1 MALASA
7 PTAVAT
13 AEAASVAVSGLRF
26 DAGGR
31 RILDLPDW
39 SVAPGEQALLL
50 GPSGSGKTTL
60 LSLLAGL
67 LRPTAGS
74 VAIAGRDLAGMR
86 RAELDVFRGRQV
98 GIVFQS
104 LHLVGALSVAGNL
117 RLARYL
123 AKLPVDG
130 GDIGRL
136 LDALGIAD
144 KATALPAALS
154 QGEAQRVAI
163 ARALINAPALLLADE
178 PTSALDDANCHQ
190 VVELLR
196 RQAAAHG
203 ATLLIA
209 THDQR
214 LKDVFPNRLDLPA
227 RP

>member
-7 PTAVAT
+7 PAADSA
-13 AEAASVAVSGLRF
+13 AEGASVEINDLRF
-26 DAGGR
+26 DVGGR
-31 RILDLPDW
+31 RILDVLGW
-39 SVAPGEQALLL
+39 SVAPGGQALLL

-60 LSLLAGL
+60 LNLLAGL

-74 VAIAGRDLAGMR
+74 VAIGGRDLTRMR
-86 RAELDVFRGRQV
+86 PSERDAFRGHEI

-104 LHLVGALSVAGNL
+104 LHLVNALTVSGNL

-123 AKLPVDG
+123 AKLPVADA
-130 GDIGRL
+130 DADRL
-136 LDALGIAD
+136 LDVLGLAD
-144 KATALPAALS
+144 RAAAKPAELS

-163 ARALINAPALLLADE
+163 ARALVNGPTLLLADE
-178 PTSALDDANCHQ
+178 PTSALDDANCQQ
-190 VVELLR
+190 VVDLLR
-196 RQAAAHG
+196 RQAEVHG

>member
-7 PTAVAT
+7 PAVDST
-13 AEAASVAVSGLRF
+13 VEGASVALSDLQFSV
-26 DAGGR
+26 GGR
-31 RILDLPDW
+31 LVLDVPDW
-39 SVAPGEQALLL
+39 SVAPGGQALLL

-60 LSLLAGL
+60 LNLLAGL
-67 LRPTAGS
+67 SRPTAGS
-74 VAIAGRDLAGMR
+74 IAVGGRDLATMR
-86 RAELDVFRGRQV
+86 PSELDVFRGREI

-104 LHLVGALSVAGNL
+104 LHLVNALTVSGNL

-123 AKLPVDG
+123 AKLPAADA
-130 GDIGRL
+130 DTDRL
-136 LDALGIAD
+136 LAALGLAD
-144 KATALPAALS
+144 RATAKPAELS

-163 ARALINAPALLLADE
+163 ARALVNAPTLLLADE
-178 PTSALDDANCHQ
+178 PTSALDDANCQQ

-196 RQAAAHG
+196 RQAAAYG

-214 LKDVFPNRLDLPA
+214 LKEIFPNRLDLPA

>member
-7 PTAVAT
+7 PAAGTA
-13 AEAASVAVSGLRF
+13 AEGASVAINGLRF
-26 DAGGR
+26 DVGGR
-31 RILDLPDW
+31 RILDVPDW
-39 SVAPGEQALLL
+39 SVAPGGQALLL

-60 LSLLAGL
+60 LNLLAGL

-74 VAIAGRDLAGMR
+74 VAVAGRDLAQLR
-86 RAELDVFRGRQV
+86 PAELDMLRGRRI

-104 LHLVGALSVAGNL
+104 LHLVGALTVSGNL

-123 AKLPVDG
+123 AKLPN
-130 GDIGRL
+130 GDAEIAGL
-136 LDALGIAD
+136 LDTLDLAD
-144 KATALPAALS
+144 KATARPADLS

-163 ARALINAPALLLADE
+163 ARALVNGPALLLADE
-178 PTSALDDANCHQ
+178 PTSALDDANCQQ
-190 VVELLR
+190 VVALLR
-196 RQAAAHG
+196 RQAMDHG

>member
-1 MALASA
+1 MVSA
-7 PTAVAT
+7 PAAVSAAENPAVAI
-13 AEAASVAVSGLRF
+13 SGLRF

-39 SVAPGEQALLL
+39 SVAAGEQALLL

-60 LSLLAGL
+60 LNLLAGL
-67 LRPTAGS
+67 LRPTAGKVS
-74 VAIAGRDLAGMR
+74 VAGRDLAGLR
-86 RAELDVFRGRQV
+86 PAALDMFRGRQV

-104 LHLVGALSVAGNL
+104 LHLVAALTVAGNL

-123 AKLPVDG
+123 ARLPNDEA
-130 GDIGRL
+130 DIGRL
-136 LDALGIAD
+136 LDRLGLGD
-144 KATALPAALS
+144 KAAARPADLS
-154 QGEAQRVAI
+154 QGEAQRAAI
-163 ARALINAPALLLADE
+163 ARALVNSPTLLLADE
-178 PTSALDDANCHQ
+178 PTSALDDANCDR

-196 RQAAAHG
+196 RQASDLG

-214 LKDVFPNRLDLPA
+214 LKDVFPDRLDLPA